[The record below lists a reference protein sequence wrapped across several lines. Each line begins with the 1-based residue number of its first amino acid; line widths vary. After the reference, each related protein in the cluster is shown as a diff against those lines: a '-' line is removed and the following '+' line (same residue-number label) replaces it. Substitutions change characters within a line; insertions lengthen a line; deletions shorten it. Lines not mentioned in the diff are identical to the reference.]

1 MTKKTLKKTVAVLAL
16 ILLVSV
22 LVSVCGVSALAE
34 EAEPFRYEHDPRLNP
49 AAMKDIV
56 VDPTA
61 VYGFAP
67 SPEGSLKQYAELDWS
82 DPELV
87 NGKDGRLARIAYHEE
102 IKSLYTM
109 LDELRAEG
117 KPIEEIARIISAKRN
132 EIRFASYENNPEGL
146 EKLKARNLEKYGH
159 EEGPTPDEVYA
170 KTGSWEGVIASAFNT
185 NPGMDA
191 CLGLYDD
198 YYELYIALDY
208 IIRESEQK
216 ASREYAVAAFAD
228 AAKLEADEN
237 AAEALAAF
245 SDAEAVKGWYASE
258 IQAAVSKGVLTGFE
272 DGTLRPDDTINR
284 VQAFVILSRC
294 LPELEATGEAIAF
307 EDVPEWAK
315 DELDRLSAAGL
326 VLGYGDGRLGAD
338 DLLTVE
344 QVNIIVARLAA

>member
-1 MTKKTLKKTVAVLAL
+1 MTKTAFKKSVSVLAL
-16 ILLVSV
+16 MLLVSV
-22 LVSVCGVSALAE
+22 LVSVCGVSALAA

-87 NGKDGRLARIAYHEE
+87 NGENGRLARIAYHEE
-102 IKSLYTM
+102 LKTLYTL

-117 KPIEEIARIISAKRN
+117 KPIEEIARTISAKRN

-170 KTGSWEGVIASAFNT
+170 QVGSWEGVIAKAFST

-198 YYELYIALDY
+198 YYELYITLDY
-208 IIRESEQK
+208 IVRENEQK

-228 AAKLEADEN
+228 AAKLETAEDSAD
-237 AAEALAAF
+237 ALAAF
-245 SDAEAVKGWYASE
+245 SDAEAVKAWFASE
-258 IQAAVSKGVLTGFE
+258 VKAAVSKGILTGYD
-272 DGTLRPDDTINR
+272 DGTLRPDATIKR
-284 VQAFVILSRC
+284 VEAFVLLSRF
-294 LPELEATGEAIAF
+294 LPELEATGEAIVF
-307 EDVPEWAK
+307 EDAPDWAK

-326 VLGYGDGRLGAD
+326 VKGYGDGKLGAN

-344 QVNIIVARLAA
+344 QVGIIVARLAA